1 MKLFG
6 MCLNWKVLAGLGA
19 VGLGIF
25 GFAPQLFAAALPFL
39 LLALCPLSMLLMM
52 GSMQGMND
60 SRQNAAPSTPGK
72 NLSRSEQIAQL
83 KTQQIA
89 LADQLAALEREDAAA
104 PLQAEGV
111 GRAVQPS

>member
-6 MCLNWKVLAGLGA
+6 MCLDWKVLAGLGA

-25 GFAPQLFAAALPFL
+25 VFTPQLFAAALPFL

-60 SRQNAAPSTPGK
+60 PRQNTAHSTPGK
-72 NLSRSEQIAQL
+72 ELSHSEKISQL
-83 KTQQIA
+83 KAQQTD
-89 LADQLAALEREDAAA
+89 LADQLAVLERDDAAA
-104 PLQAEGV
+104 QLQAGGV
-111 GRAVQPS
+111 DRAVQPS